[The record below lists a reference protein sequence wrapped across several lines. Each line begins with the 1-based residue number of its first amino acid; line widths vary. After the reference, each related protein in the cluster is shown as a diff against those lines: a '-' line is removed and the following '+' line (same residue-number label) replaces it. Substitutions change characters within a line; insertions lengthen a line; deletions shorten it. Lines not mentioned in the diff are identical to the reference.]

1 MTTRIKEDEYEK
13 KINITGQKFSC
24 DEVDKSIPK
33 PLPQA
38 GGFGILIVGKPGMGK
53 TSLVLSLICKQGKAF
68 NKKFD
73 KVFIFSPSMITMED
87 DPFELIP
94 GDQKYDCASFEN
106 ITEVLE
112 TIKDSGEKV
121 LLILD
126 DCISEIRGKGRG
138 EVEGLLEKIFF
149 NRRHLCG
156 AGGSCS
162 IIATSQTYNKISPKL
177 RKTASQIV
185 FYKNLHKKE
194 LDSIFDEM
202 ILIPKKEFYDVC
214 KYIYKK
220 KHDFMYIDT
229 TKEPSRMLHRNFNP
243 LSISSPN
250 IPDEDFEFDS

>member
-1 MTTRIKEDEYEK
+1 MTRIREEEYEK

-24 DEVDKSIPK
+24 DAVDKSIPK

-38 GGFGILIVGKPGMGK
+38 GGFGLLIIGKPGMGK
-53 TSLVLSLICKQGKAF
+53 TSLILSLICKKGKAF
-68 NKKFD
+68 NRKFD
-73 KVFIFSPSMITMED
+73 RVFIFSPSLITMED
-87 DPFELIP
+87 DPFETIP
-94 GDQKYDCASFEN
+94 GDQKYESASTEN
-106 ITEVLE
+106 IEDVLD

-121 LLILD
+121 LLVLD
-126 DCISEIRGKGRG
+126 DCISEILGKGRG

-214 KYIYKK
+214 QYIYKR
-220 KHDFMYIDT
+220 KHDFMYLDT
-229 TKEPSRMLHRNFNP
+229 SLDPHKMIHRNFNP
-243 LSISSPN
+243 LNITSPN
-250 IPDEDFEFDS
+250 ISQDFEFDN

>member
-1 MTTRIKEDEYEK
+1 MTRIREEEYEK

-24 DEVDKSIPK
+24 DDVDKSIPN

-38 GGFGILIVGKPGMGK
+38 GGFGMLIIGKPGMGK
-53 TSLVLSLICKQGKAF
+53 TSLILSLICKQGKAF
-68 NKKFD
+68 NRKFD
-73 KVFIFSPSMITMED
+73 KVFIFSPSLITMED
-87 DPFELIP
+87 DPFETIP
-94 GDQKYDCASFEN
+94 GDQKFDCASLEN
-106 ITEVLE
+106 IQQVLD
-112 TIKDSGEKV
+112 TMKDSSQKS

-126 DCISEIRGKGRG
+126 DCISEIRGRGRG

-177 RKTASQIV
+177 RKTASQII

-214 KYIYKK
+214 QYIYKR
-220 KHDFMYIDT
+220 KHDFMYLDT
-229 TKEPSRMLHRNFNP
+229 TQQPQKMIHRNFNP
-243 LSISSPN
+243 LNITSPN
-250 IPDEDFEFDS
+250 ISKDFEFDN

>member
-1 MTTRIKEDEYEK
+1 
-13 KINITGQKFSC
+13 
-24 DEVDKSIPK
+24 
-33 PLPQA
+33 
-38 GGFGILIVGKPGMGK
+38 
-53 TSLVLSLICKQGKAF
+53 
-68 NKKFD
+68 
-73 KVFIFSPSMITMED
+73 MED

-106 ITEVLE
+106 ITEVLD
-112 TIKDSGEKV
+112 TMKDSGEKS

-177 RKTASQIV
+177 RKTASHIV

-220 KHDFMYIDT
+220 KC
-229 TKEPSRMLHRNFNP
+229 
-243 LSISSPN
+243 
-250 IPDEDFEFDS
+250 

>member
-1 MTTRIKEDEYEK
+1 MTRIREEEYEK

-24 DEVDKSIPK
+24 DAVDKSIPK

-38 GGFGILIVGKPGMGK
+38 GGFGLLIIGKPGMGK
-53 TSLVLSLICKQGKAF
+53 TSL
-68 NKKFD
+68 
-73 KVFIFSPSMITMED
+73 ITMED
-87 DPFELIP
+87 DPFETIP
-94 GDQKYDCASFEN
+94 DDQKYESASTEN
-106 ITEVLE
+106 IEDVLE

-121 LLILD
+121 LLVLD

-138 EVEGLLEKIFF
+138 EVEQLLEKIFF

-162 IIATSQTYNKISPKL
+162 IIATSQTYNKIPPKL

-214 KYIYKK
+214 QYIYKR
-220 KHDFMYIDT
+220 KHDFMYLDT
-229 TKEPSRMLHRNFNP
+229 SLEPHKMIHRNFNP
-243 LSISSPN
+243 LNITSPN
-250 IPDEDFEFDS
+250 ISKDFEFDNL

>member
-1 MTTRIKEDEYEK
+1 MTRIREEEYEK

-24 DEVDKSIPK
+24 DAVDKSIPK

-38 GGFGILIVGKPGMGK
+38 GGFGLLIIGKPGMGK
-53 TSLVLSLICKQGKAF
+53 TSLILSLICKQGKCC
-68 NKKFD
+68 NRKFD
-73 KVFIFSPSMITMED
+73 RVFIFSPSLITMED
-87 DPFELIP
+87 DPFETIP
-94 GDQKYDCASFEN
+94 DDQKYESASTEN
-106 ITEVLE
+106 IEDVLE

-121 LLILD
+121 LLVLD

-138 EVEGLLEKIFF
+138 EVEQLLEKIFF

-214 KYIYKK
+214 QYIYKR
-220 KHDFMYIDT
+220 KHDFMYLDT
-229 TKEPSRMLHRNFNP
+229 SLEPHKMIHRNFNP
-243 LSISSPN
+243 LNITSPN
-250 IPDEDFEFDS
+250 ISKDFEFDNL